1 MANSTSKLKYLLF
14 DVESIADG
22 QLISRTKYSGRG
34 LSSDQAIA
42 MFRQELLDE
51 SGKDFIP
58 FTYHLPI
65 AVVIAKIREDFSLM
79 EIVSL
84 DEPAHRPEQIAKA
97 FWLGWERYAHPT
109 WVTFNG
115 RSFDIPLMELAAYR
129 YGISVPAWFNIYD
142 RTYSQNRNRYNLE
155 AHLDLHEILTNFGST
170 WFRGGLNLA
179 AALVDKPGKIDVQG
193 DMVLD
198 MYRQGKLHEISEYC
212 RCDVLDTYFVFL
224 RLQVLMGRITGE
236 VEGELVAQTRRMLEE
251 QSDKHLGYRSYL
263 QAWENPDISPAS
275 M

>member
-1 MANSTSKLKYLLF
+1 
-14 DVESIADG
+14 
-22 QLISRTKYSGRG
+22 
-34 LSSDQAIA
+34 

-129 YGISVPAWFNIYD
+129 YGISVPAWFNIHD

-179 AALVDKPGKIDVQG
+179 AALVNKPGKIDVQG

-198 MYRQGKLHEISEYC
+198 MYRQGKMHEISEYC

-275 M
+275 F

>member
-1 MANSTSKLKYLLF
+1 MANPTNKLKYLLF

-22 QLISRTKYSGRG
+22 QIIARTKYPGKG
-34 LSSDQAIA
+34 FSSEQAIA

-58 FTYHLPI
+58 FTYHVPI
-65 AVVIAKIREDFSLM
+65 SLVIAKIREDFSLI

-84 DEPAHRPEQIAKA
+84 DEPAHRPEQIARA

-115 RSFDIPLMELAAYR
+115 RAFDLPLMELAAYR
-129 YGISVPAWFNIYD
+129 YGISVPAWFNIHD
-142 RTYSQNRNRYNLE
+142 RTYSQNRNRYNLD

-179 AALVDKPGKIDVQG
+179 ASLVNKPGKIDVQG
-193 DMVLD
+193 DMVLE
-198 MYRQGKLHEISEYC
+198 MYRQGKLNEISEYC

-224 RLQVLMGRITGE
+224 RLQVLMGRITLE
-236 VEGELVAQTRRMLEE
+236 AESELIAQTRQMLEE
-251 QSDKHLGYRSYL
+251 QADKHLGYRTYL
-263 QAWENPDISPAS
+263 QAWDS
-275 M
+275 

>member
-1 MANSTSKLKYLLF
+1 MANNTSKLKYLLF

-34 LSSDQAIA
+34 LSSDQAIS

-51 SGKDFIP
+51 NGKDFIP
-58 FTYHLPI
+58 FTYHLPV
-65 AVVIAKIREDFSLM
+65 ALVIAKIREDFSLV

-179 AALVDKPGKIDVQG
+179 AALVNKPGKIDVQG

-198 MYRQGKLHEISEYC
+198 LHRQGKHHEISEYC

-224 RLQVLMGRITGE
+224 RLQVLMGRITSDIE
-236 VEGELVAQTRRMLEE
+236 NELVAQTRRMLEE
-251 QSDKHLGYRSYL
+251 QSDKHLGYRTYL
-263 QAWENPDISPAS
+263 QAWENPNLSPAGL
-275 M
+275 